1 MKTTTIL
8 LSIAASTL
16 FSGCEKM
23 MDCKDKHNNC
33 EKSVLLNK
41 GLYDNTS
48 SDNYMITEAKISGD
62 CLEVKFGASGCD
74 SKSWKV
80 DLVDAESISESATP
94 QRSLKLAL
102 TNSEM
107 CTVAISKSA
116 SFDLSPLRI
125 KGVSKINLS
134 LTGLNNQVVYKY

>member
-23 MDCKDKHNNC
+23 MDCMDKHNNC

-41 GLYDNTS
+41 VLYDNTS
-48 SDNYMITEAKISGD
+48 SANYMITDAKISGD
-62 CLEVKFGASGCD
+62 CLEVKFGSSGCD
-74 SKSWKV
+74 AKSWKV
-80 DLVDAESISESATP
+80 ELVDAESISESATP

-107 CTVAISKSA
+107 CTVALSKSV
-116 SFDLSPLRI
+116 SFDLTPLRI
-125 KGVSKINLS
+125 KAISKINLS
-134 LTGLNNQVVYKY
+134 LEGLNNQIAYKY